1 MKKETFKQMLFSAA
15 LLTSVFEVQAQD
27 NPITFTRDM
36 TFRENYGWANSMCTP
51 KIGDFDNDGVNDL
64 WLDGQRQSYS
74 WQTRTVFAKGLGE
87 RTFQADFEPI
97 METELDSTI
106 VQKTDTIWK
115 TDESGDFVLDG
126 EGNKIVE
133 EIIPVVDDEGKP
145 VNDTIVTKNEVYVG
159 TQNGLP
165 QTAWSVGSQPI
176 DFNADGLVDY
186 LILHPGKVGDLQGY
200 ILVKNLGNGKFEA
213 VEDEVLSSIKFSES
227 PKKGDY
233 NRFNEDN
240 AYTSVVT
247 GDYDKDGYVDL
258 LITGNAYDGRF
269 VKLLRNVNGERFEEM
284 NVFEPLPFD
293 VEVNRHGLWEES
305 GAGEDPE
312 TGDPIESVYF
322 QDQPTMKAKPLSHG
336 SVVFFDMDNDGWL
349 DIVVSGYADGTA
361 MGDVGVEP
369 DGDEIRFYRN
379 QKDGTFKDVTDQLI
393 PVAQDVLTNLGL
405 ETTGTLADVFTA
417 WGSNNTVMMAT
428 DYNQDGLLDLWIS
441 GKKRGDI
448 HETFCLINTPT
459 EGSVFS
465 FVEETVPMVGM
476 TDAGNRGFFYADFNG
491 DDVPDLY
498 HRGHSDALKP
508 DGNKWDWCRV
518 FEVSEG
524 GSVGLY
530 TSYDL
535 GYWSNDIFGG
545 FTWIWDDSDP
555 VPGNF
560 GDVDNDGKL
569 DIMAG
574 GYEGGTDN
582 FIISY
587 NETDYEP
594 VYPDAP
600 AEVTAEAAENGQVTV
615 KWPAS
620 YLGNG
625 NVAVHN
631 VYIRNNETGA
641 VRMLVP
647 ANTETGK
654 QLAYSM
660 FGAYAV
666 NYSMDEG
673 LCFYVFEKLPAG
685 SYTVGVQ
692 AVNYAYLASGFTT
705 TEVTVT
711 DGYETSIQA
720 PEKQTDVK
728 VAIEGNVITVNSSES
743 AAVAIYNMQGAEVAT
758 GMTNTPIILNGRG
771 VFVVKT
777 NHKAVKIVK

>member
-1 MKKETFKQMLFSAA
+1 MKKETFKQVLFSAA
-15 LLTSVFEVQAQD
+15 LLASVFEVQAQD

-51 KIGDFDNDGVNDL
+51 KIGDFDNDGINDL

-200 ILVKNLGNGKFEA
+200 ILVKNLGNGKFEV

-258 LITGNAYDGRF
+258 LITGMAYDGRF

-284 NVFEPLPFD
+284 NVFEALPFD

-312 TGDPIESVYF
+312 TGDPIKSVYF
-322 QDQPTMKAKPLSHG
+322 QDKPTMKAKPLSHG

-349 DIVVSGYADGTA
+349 DIVVAGYEEKTD
-361 MGDVGVEP
+361 MGDVGMEP
-369 DGDEIRFYRN
+369 EGDQIRFYHN

-393 PVAQDVLTNLGL
+393 PAAQEVLTNLARTKG
-405 ETTGTLADVFTA
+405 
-417 WGSNNTVMMAT
+417 
-428 DYNQDGLLDLWIS
+428 
-441 GKKRGDI
+441 
-448 HETFCLINTPT
+448 
-459 EGSVFS
+459 
-465 FVEETVPMVGM
+465 
-476 TDAGNRGFFYADFNG
+476 
-491 DDVPDLY
+491 
-498 HRGHSDALKP
+498 
-508 DGNKWDWCRV
+508 
-518 FEVSEG
+518 
-524 GSVGLY
+524 
-530 TSYDL
+530 
-535 GYWSNDIFGG
+535 
-545 FTWIWDDSDP
+545 
-555 VPGNF
+555 
-560 GDVDNDGKL
+560 
-569 DIMAG
+569 
-574 GYEGGTDN
+574 
-582 FIISY
+582 
-587 NETDYEP
+587 
-594 VYPDAP
+594 
-600 AEVTAEAAENGQVTV
+600 
-615 KWPAS
+615 
-620 YLGNG
+620 
-625 NVAVHN
+625 
-631 VYIRNNETGA
+631 
-641 VRMLVP
+641 
-647 ANTETGK
+647 
-654 QLAYSM
+654 
-660 FGAYAV
+660 
-666 NYSMDEG
+666 
-673 LCFYVFEKLPAG
+673 
-685 SYTVGVQ
+685 
-692 AVNYAYLASGFTT
+692 
-705 TEVTVT
+705 
-711 DGYETSIQA
+711 
-720 PEKQTDVK
+720 
-728 VAIEGNVITVNSSES
+728 
-743 AAVAIYNMQGAEVAT
+743 
-758 GMTNTPIILNGRG
+758 
-771 VFVVKT
+771 
-777 NHKAVKIVK
+777 

>member
-1 MKKETFKQMLFSAA
+1 MRKMTLKTTLFSAA
-15 LLTSVFEVQAQD
+15 LLASVLEVQAQN

-36 TFRENYGWANSMCTP
+36 TFRETYGWANSMCTP

-97 METELDSTI
+97 MEIQLDSTI

-115 TDESGDFVLDG
+115 TDENGDFVLDG
-126 EGNKIVE
+126 EGNKIID
-133 EIIPVVDDEGKP
+133 EIIPVVDEEGKP
-145 VNDTIVTKNEVYVG
+145 VNDTIVTKNEIYVG

-176 DFNADGLVDY
+176 DFNA
-186 LILHPGKVGDLQGY
+186 GKVGDLQGY
-200 ILVKNLGNGKFEA
+200 ILVKNLGDGKFEV
-213 VEDEVLSSIKFSES
+213 VEDEALSSIKFSEN

-258 LITGNAYDGRF
+258 LITGMAYDGRF

-284 NVFEPLPFD
+284 NVFEALPFD
-293 VEVNRHGLWEES
+293 VEVNRHGLWEET

-312 TGDPIESVYF
+312 TGDPIKSVYF
-322 QDQPTMKAKPLSHG
+322 KDKPTMKAKPLSHG

-349 DIVVSGYADGTA
+349 DIVVSGYEEKTD

-369 DGDEIRFYRN
+369 EGDEIRFYHN

-393 PVAQDVLTNLGL
+393 PAAQDVLANLGL
-405 ETTGTLADVFTA
+405 ETTGTVSDVFTA

-600 AEVTAEAAENGQVTV
+600 AEVTAEAAEKGQVIV
-615 KWPAS
+615 KWPAA
-620 YLGNG
+620 YLSNG

-673 LCFYVFEKLPAG
+673 LCFYAFEKLPAG

-705 TEVTVT
+705 AEVTVT
-711 DGYETSIQA
+711 DGYEAGIQV
-720 PEKQTDVK
+720 PEKQTGVK
-728 VAIEGNVITVNSSES
+728 VAIEGNAITVNSSES

-758 GMTNTPIILNGRG
+758 GMTNTPITVNGRG
-771 VFVVKT
+771 VFIVKA
-777 NHKAVKIVK
+777 NQKVVKIVK

>member
-1 MKKETFKQMLFSAA
+1 MKKETFKQVLFSAA
-15 LLTSVFEVQAQD
+15 LLASVFEVQAQD

-213 VEDEVLSSIKFSES
+213 VEDEVLSSIKFSEN

-405 ETTGTLADVFTA
+405 DTTGTLADVFTA

-518 FEVSEG
+518 FEG

-620 YLGNG
+620 YLSNG

-720 PEKQTDVK
+720 LEKQTDVK
-728 VAIEGNVITVNSSES
+728 VAIEGNVITVNSSAS

>member
-36 TFRENYGWANSMCTP
+36 TFRENYDWANSMCTP
-51 KIGDFDNDGVNDL
+51 KIGDFDNDGINDL

-200 ILVKNLGNGKFEA
+200 ILVKNLGNGKFEV

-258 LITGNAYDGRF
+258 LITGMAYDGRF

-284 NVFEPLPFD
+284 NVFEALPFD

-312 TGDPIESVYF
+312 TGDPIKSVYF
-322 QDQPTMKAKPLSHG
+322 QDKPTMKAKPLSHG

-349 DIVVSGYADGTA
+349 DIVVSGYEEKTD
-361 MGDVGVEP
+361 MGDVGMEP
-369 DGDEIRFYRN
+369 EGDQIRFYHN

-393 PVAQDVLTNLGL
+393 PAAQEVLANLGL
-405 ETTGTLADVFTA
+405 ETTGTVSDVFTA

-459 EGSVFS
+459 EGS

-600 AEVTAEAAENGQVTV
+600 TEVTAEAAENGQVTV

>member
-1 MKKETFKQMLFSAA
+1 MKKETFKQVLFSAA
-15 LLTSVFEVQAQD
+15 LLASVFEVQAQD

-213 VEDEVLSSIKFSES
+213 VEDEVLSSIKFSEN

-405 ETTGTLADVFTA
+405 DTTGTLADVFTA

-600 AEVTAEAAENGQVTV
+600 AEVTV

-620 YLGNG
+620 YLSNG

-720 PEKQTDVK
+720 LEKQTDVK

>member
-36 TFRENYGWANSMCTP
+36 TFRENYDWANSMCTP
-51 KIGDFDNDGVNDL
+51 KIGDFDNDGINDL

-200 ILVKNLGNGKFEA
+200 ILVKNLGNGKFEV

-258 LITGNAYDGRF
+258 LITGMAYDGRF

-284 NVFEPLPFD
+284 NVFEALPFD

-312 TGDPIESVYF
+312 TGDPIKSVYF
-322 QDQPTMKAKPLSHG
+322 QDKPTMKAKPLSHG

-349 DIVVSGYADGTA
+349 DIVVSGYEEKTD
-361 MGDVGVEP
+361 MGDVGMEP
-369 DGDEIRFYRN
+369 EGDQIRFYHN

-393 PVAQDVLTNLGL
+393 PAAQEVLANLGL
-405 ETTGTLADVFTA
+405 ETTGTVSDVFTA

-476 TDAGNRGFFYADFNG
+476 TDAGNNG

-600 AEVTAEAAENGQVTV
+600 TEVTAEAAENGQVTV

>member
-36 TFRENYGWANSMCTP
+36 TFRENYDWANSMCTP
-51 KIGDFDNDGVNDL
+51 KIGDFDNDGINDL

-247 GDYDKDGYVDL
+247 GDYDKDGYGDL

-361 MGDVGVEP
+361 MGGVGVEP

-405 ETTGTLADVFTA
+405 DTTGTLADVFTA

-620 YLGNG
+620 YLSNG

-720 PEKQTDVK
+720 LEKQTDVK
-728 VAIEGNVITVNSSES
+728 VAIEGNVITVNSSAS